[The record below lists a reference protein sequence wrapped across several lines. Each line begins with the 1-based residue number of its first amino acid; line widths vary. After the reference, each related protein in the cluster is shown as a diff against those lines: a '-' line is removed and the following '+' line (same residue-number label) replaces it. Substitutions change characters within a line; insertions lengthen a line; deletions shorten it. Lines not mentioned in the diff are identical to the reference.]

1 MDTVRIDDLVQSCGD
16 SMFAPGSLDDIRRR
30 LAFIES
36 SECECDTTPH
46 ENAIHDLVHD
56 DVPVLLRVIEK
67 LLG

>member
-1 MDTVRIDDLVQSCGD
+1 LKIDDLIQSCGD
-16 SMFAPGSLDDIRRR
+16 SMFAPESLDDIRRR

-46 ENAIHDLVHD
+46 ENAIHDLAFD